1 MHTKF
6 WSEDLNGRDHK
17 EDVGVDRRITSE

>member
-6 WSEDLNGRDHK
+6 WSENLNGRDHS
-17 EDVGVDRRITSE
+17 EHQGVDGRII